1 MTPVVDDATLR
12 RLERHELAAY
22 ALAGRE
28 LRDLGD
34 AVLLHDPID
43 REPFW
48 NRLAALD
55 LPDEG
60 GPFDRRLGELIT
72 LMGGLGRRPHLVV
85 APSGARP
92 ADLGS
97 RLRDHGFRDVGGGRL
112 MVLDGPVADFDPGAA
127 ASLGASVVIERHVS
141 PGARA
146 PRLADEAAELLCAAF
161 HVDPLARPRL
171 AIDLLRTF
179 DAAAFHLYL
188 VRVDGLPVAIAKRT
202 TFDGATHLSS
212 IGTRPGW
219 QGRGLGTFVTAIAA
233 RDAAVEGSRWTYL
246 TVFPDNRTAIAVYDR
261 LGFRSVD
268 GITGDFVLG

>member
-1 MTPVVDDATLR
+1 MPPAADDPILR

-48 NRLAALD
+48 NRLGALD
-55 LPDEG
+55 LPDED

-85 APSGARP
+85 APSVARP
-92 ADLGS
+92 VDLGS

-112 MVLDGPVADFDPGAA
+112 MVLDGPVAEPEPHATAA
-127 ASLGASVVIERHVS
+127 LDASVEIERHVR
-141 PGARA
+141 PGARGT
-146 PRLADEAAELLCAAF
+146 RLADEAAELLCAAF
-161 HVDPLARPRL
+161 DVDPLARPRL
-171 AIDLLRTF
+171 ATDLLRTF

-188 VRVDGLPVAIAKRT
+188 VRVEGLPVAVAKRT
-202 TFDGATHLSS
+202 SFDGATHLSS

-219 QGRGLGTFVTAIAA
+219 RGRGLGTLVTAAAA
-233 RDAAVEGSRWTYL
+233 RDATAEGCRWTYL
-246 TVFPDNRTAIAVYDR
+246 TVFPDNRRAIAVYDR

-268 GITGDFVLG
+268 GLVGDFVLG